1 MGGVFGC
8 ISAGYTQ
15 ESDCNW
21 THLGYIGESTSVGKL
36 GVNAH
41 AGEQFGNI
49 GAIGTK
55 LIQGY
60 SGLEYLLPVTQ

>member
-1 MGGVFGC
+1 MARMG
-8 ISAGYTQ
+8 
-15 ESDCNW
+15 E
-21 THLGYIGESTSVGKL
+21 L

-55 LIQGY
+55 LKQGY
-60 SGLEYLLPVTQ
+60 SRLEYPLPVTQLVTRIE